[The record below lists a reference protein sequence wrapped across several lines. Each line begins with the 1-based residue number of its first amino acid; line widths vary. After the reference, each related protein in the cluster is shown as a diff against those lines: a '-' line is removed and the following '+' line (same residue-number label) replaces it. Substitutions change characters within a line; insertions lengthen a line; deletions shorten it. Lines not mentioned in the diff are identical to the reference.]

1 LTDEPFH
8 VGSRTSFDLALGLF
22 VTATVSAGPAFA
34 YRPFDGTDADVAAE
48 GEFELE
54 LGPAQYLSQPD
65 GHYIVAPA
73 TVLNLGITRG
83 FELVV
88 DFKNFISIDSDPQ
101 QSRVRLLDTD
111 IFIKSV
117 LRRGVLQ
124 GDTGLSIALEAG
136 PLLPEP
142 GGSSNFGAQ
151 INLINSYKWTALTL
165 HLNTSAA
172 VSREHNFDGFA
183 SIIAEGPR
191 DWVVRPVAELYVE
204 REWNVATT
212 YSALAGAIWQVSD
225 RLSLDAG
232 VRVADH
238 TDGSI
243 FEVRFGLTWA
253 LPVWAAK
260 GEEDHGK

>member
-1 LTDEPFH
+1 M
-8 VGSRTSFDLALGLF
+8 GSRNSFDLVLAVF
-22 VTATVSAGPAFA
+22 VSATVSAGPAFA

-54 LGPAQYLSQPD
+54 LGPAQYLSEPE
-65 GHYIVAPA
+65 GHFLIAPA
-73 TVLNLGITRG
+73 TVLNLGIARG

-88 DFKNFISIDSDPQ
+88 DFKNFVSLDSNPE
-101 QSRVRLLDTD
+101 QSSVRVLDTD
-111 IFIKSV
+111 IFIKAV
-117 LRRGVLQ
+117 LRRGILQ

-136 PLLPEP
+136 PLLPEL
-142 GGSSNFGAQ
+142 GGNSNFGAQ
-151 INLINSYKWTALTL
+151 MNLINSYKWPALTL
-165 HLNTSAA
+165 HLNTAAA
-172 VSREHNFDGFA
+172 VSREHNFDAFA

-191 DWVVRPVAELYVE
+191 DWVVRPVGELYVE

-225 RLSLDAG
+225 RLALDAG
-232 VRVADH
+232 IRAASH

-253 LPVWAAK
+253 VSVWAAK

>member
-1 LTDEPFH
+1 M
-8 VGSRTSFDLALGLF
+8 GSRTSFDLALGLF

-191 DWVVRPVAELYVE
+191 DWVVRPVAELYVSGADLNSPGTCTPKIPSTSW
-204 REWNVATT
+204 RYPDQPLATVAPPTA
-212 YSALAGAIWQVSD
+212 YSSIRSHPMIHAKS
-225 RLSLDAG
+225 SP
-232 VRVADH
+232 RV
-238 TDGSI
+238 
-243 FEVRFGLTWA
+243 V
-253 LPVWAAK
+253 
-260 GEEDHGK
+260 